1 VSAAA
6 LRGWKA
12 AESGQIEVVRT
23 VEAVCDVS
31 ARELIEPL
39 ASCALSAA
47 AGSSSAASAS
57 RSAPV
62 VLVGVVAADGV
73 D

>member
-1 VSAAA
+1 
-6 LRGWKA
+6 LILIDWKA

-39 ASCALSAA
+39 AQLRPVR
-47 AGSSSAASAS
+47 GSWQQFGGVRGVSEQVG
-57 RSAPV
+57 PV
-62 VLVGVVAADGV
+62 VLVGVVAAGGV